1 MQSTERSKYMETNQF
16 RIVFGS
22 SLNDRGKLFGGEA
35 LKWMDEVAYIS
46 ALRYTHMKVVTVSV
60 DKISFLQPIMLGSI
74 IEIIGTIHKIGNVKI
89 EIMVQIFVET
99 LDSDERVKAVEAIF
113 AFAAT
118 DQNNKLSCLNNNRQ
132 AKFDNIELSGKSH

>member
-1 MQSTERSKYMETNQF
+1 MQSSGQAKYMETHQF

-46 ALRYTHMKVVTVSV
+46 ALRYTRMKVVTVSV
-60 DKISFLQPIMLGSI
+60 DKIKFLQPIMLGSI

-89 EIMVQIFVET
+89 EILVQIFVEAS
-99 LDSDERVKAVEAIF
+99 DSYERAKAVEAIF
-113 AFAAT
+113 TFAAT
-118 DQNNKLSCLNNNRQ
+118 DENNKPIILNNNRI
-132 AKFDNIELSGKSH
+132 AKLDNRLIG

>member
-1 MQSTERSKYMETNQF
+1 MQSSEQAKYMETQQF

-46 ALRYTHMKVVTVSV
+46 ALRCTRMKVVTVSV
-60 DKISFLQPIMLGSI
+60 DKIRFLQPIMLGSI

-89 EIMVQIFVET
+89 EIMVKIFVEAS
-99 LDSDERVKAVEAIF
+99 DSYERAKAVEAIF
-113 AFAAT
+113 TFAAT
-118 DQNNKLSCLNNNRQ
+118 NENNKPIILNNNRI
-132 AKFDNIELSGKSH
+132 AELDNR